1 MFRMMKES
9 RKATG
14 GENGRTRGRKDGR
27 EDGRKSADAVD
38 LRPGQSLGYLF
49 RDTFRRFSRELLERI
64 EPHGVGLGQWY
75 FLREL
80 WVEDG
85 LSQRELSARTGMDDN
100 TTVSAMRSL
109 EKLGAIRRIRDPDD
123 ARRRLVYLTT
133 RGKRLKTR
141 LLPLAV
147 DVNAIAAADLSEKEL
162 SELARMIQLVQNALD
177 RAD

>member
-1 MFRMMKES
+1 MKKS
-9 RKATG
+9 TKAT
-14 GENGRTRGRKDGR
+14 RADRGD
-27 EDGRKSADAVD
+27 SVD

-49 RDTFRRFSRELLERI
+49 RDTYRRFSRELLERI

-75 FLREL
+75 FLRVL

-85 LSQRELSARTGMDDN
+85 LSQRELSARTGMGDN

-109 EKLGAIRRIRDPDD
+109 EKLGAIRRIRDPED

-133 RGKRLKTR
+133 RGKRMQAQ

-147 DVNAIAAADLSEKEL
+147 EVNTIAAAGLSDEEL
-162 SELARMIQLVQNALD
+162 TELARMIHLVQEALD
-177 RAD
+177 RAN

>member
-1 MFRMMKES
+1 MNKKTKTTE
-9 RKATG
+9 G
-14 GENGRTRGRKDGR
+14 VRG
-27 EDGRKSADAVD
+27 DAVD

-49 RDTFRRFSRELLERI
+49 RDTFRRFSRELLKRI

-85 LSQRELSARTGMDDN
+85 LSQRELSARTGMGDN

-123 ARRRLVYLTT
+123 ARRRLVYLTSK
-133 RGKRLKTR
+133 GKRLKTR

-147 DVNAIAAADLSEKEL
+147 EVNAIAANGLSDEEL
-162 SELARMIQLVQNALD
+162 AEFARMINRVQDALD
-177 RAD
+177 RTD

>member
-1 MFRMMKES
+1 MKEP
-9 RKATG
+9 RK
-14 GENGRTRGRKDGR
+14 RTERGRSD
-27 EDGRKSADAVD
+27 SVD

-49 RDTFRRFSRELLERI
+49 RDTHRRFSQELLKRI

-85 LSQRELSARTGMDDN
+85 LSQRELSARTGMGDN

-109 EKLGAIRRIRDPDD
+109 ETLGAIRRIRDPDD
-123 ARRRLVYLTT
+123 ARRRLVYLTAK
-133 RGKRLKTR
+133 GKRLQSQ

-147 DVNAIAAADLSEKEL
+147 EVNAIAAAGLSDEE
-162 SELARMIQLVQNALD
+162 SAELARMIHCVQDALD

>member
-1 MFRMMKES
+1 MKKS
-9 RKATG
+9 TKAT
-14 GENGRTRGRKDGR
+14 RPDRGD
-27 EDGRKSADAVD
+27 SVD

-49 RDTFRRFSRELLERI
+49 RDTYRRFSRELLERI

-75 FLREL
+75 FLRVL

-85 LSQRELSARTGMDDN
+85 LSQRELSARTGMGDN

-109 EKLGAIRRIRDPDD
+109 EKLGAIRRIRDPED

-133 RGKRLKTR
+133 RGKRMQAQ

-147 DVNAIAAADLSEKEL
+147 EVNTIAAAGLSDEEL
-162 SELARMIQLVQNALD
+162 AELARMIHLVQEALD
-177 RAD
+177 RAN

>member
-1 MFRMMKES
+1 MSAIKRRK
-9 RKATG
+9 KAT
-14 GENGRTRGRKDGR
+14 RRGP
-27 EDGRKSADAVD
+27 EDAVD

-49 RDTFRRFSRELLERI
+49 RDTYRRFSRELLERI

-85 LSQRELSARTGMDDN
+85 LSQRELSARTRMGDN

-109 EKLGAIRRIRDPDD
+109 EKIGAIRRIRDPED
-123 ARRRLVYLTT
+123 ARRRLVYLTA
-133 RGKRLKTR
+133 RGKRLKAR

-147 DVNAIAAADLSEKEL
+147 EVNAVAAAGLSDAEL
-162 SELARMIQLVQNALD
+162 AELARMIQQVQDALD
-177 RAD
+177 RTD